1 LEYKEFKMSQ
11 NSIGLV
17 INGTMEIAPEDRE
30 RFAATVQLN
39 VAQTVGKAGCIRY
52 IFAVDVMACPKF

>member
-1 LEYKEFKMSQ
+1 MSQ

-30 RFAATVQLN
+30 
-39 VAQTVGKAGCIRY
+39 IRY

>member
-1 LEYKEFKMSQ
+1 MSQ